1 MSIAESLLR
10 ELREREDLRRALAE
24 ELLPELLRHRRLRL
38 AVLTALYRDI
48 ATKDEVR
55 GIRAEVRED
64 IERVRAEVRRDLERM
79 RAEVR
84 EDIRRLGTKVERLE
98 ARVDSLFRCTLGL
111 IFGMWVSVMLT
122 LVPIQLKLLGVI

>member
-48 ATKDEVR
+48 ATKDDVR

-64 IERVRAEVRRDLERM
+64 IERV

-122 LVPIQLKLLGVI
+122 LVPMLLKLLGVI